1 MTENEVGNFGVLL
14 LVAGIETTTSLI
26 GNAILALLARL
37 ETRVALDAVL
47 SRFPRLA
54 LAGEVTRATSF
65 LGRGARSIPLRAG

>member
-1 MTENEVGNFGVLL
+1 MTENEVGNFVVLL

-54 LAGEVTRATSF
+54 LAGDVTRAASF
-65 LGRGARSIPLRAG
+65 LGRGALSIPLRVD